1 MLISALQVFSFGF
14 ILGVVG
20 PCLLY
25 CLPVILALNA
35 GIRQDYKKILLGIV
49 TFLSGRLLAYVML
62 GFLAGI
68 SAVLLRQFT
77 DSHLSFYLN
86 PSAGVISIAFGV
98 YVFFYR
104 QKEEKVCQNQAHKIL
119 SSGGIFVFGFVMG
132 ISPCPPLMGLLLE
145 ITLISKTFLQGAIYG
160 LMFGLGTFLSSFI
173 LAAGLSGVLSWLP
186 KKIGLSLVAN
196 TIFKSIYAS
205 ILILFG
211 IIFILSAKR

>member
-14 ILGVVG
+14 ILGVAG

-25 CLPVILALNA
+25 CLPVILALSA
-35 GIRQDYKKILLGIV
+35 GIRQDYKKILSGIV
-49 TFLSGRLLAYVML
+49 IFLSGRLLAYVVL
-62 GFLAGI
+62 GFLAGV

-77 DSHLSFYLN
+77 DSQLSFYLN
-86 PSAGVISIAFGV
+86 PAAGLISIAFGV
-98 YVFFYR
+98 YIFSYR
-104 QKEEKVCQNQAHKIL
+104 RKEEKTCPNPTHKIL
-119 SSGGIFVFGFVMG
+119 SSGGFFVFGFVMG
-132 ISPCPPLMGLLLE
+132 IAPCPPLMGLLLE

-160 LMFGLGTFLSSFI
+160 LMFGLGTFLSGFI

-186 KKIGLSLVAN
+186 KKIGLPLVTN
-196 TIFKSIYAS
+196 KIFKGIYAA

>member
-14 ILGVVG
+14 ILGVAG

-35 GIRQDYKKILLGIV
+35 GIRQDYKKILLGII
-49 TFLSGRLLAYVML
+49 TFLSGRLLAYVVL
-62 GFLAGI
+62 GFLAGV
-68 SAVLLRQFT
+68 SAVLLRQLT
-77 DSHLSFYLN
+77 DSYFSFYLK
-86 PSAGVISIAFGV
+86 PAAGVISIAFGA

-104 QKEEKVCQNQAHKIL
+104 QKEEKTCQNQAHKVL
-119 SSGGIFVFGFVMG
+119 SSGGFFVFGFVIG
-132 ISPCPPLMGLLLE
+132 IAPCPPLMGLLLE

-160 LMFGLGTFLSSFI
+160 LMFGLGTFLSGFI

-186 KKIGLSLVAN
+186 KKIGLPPVAN
-196 TIFKSIYAS
+196 TIFKGIYAS

-211 IIFILSAKR
+211 IIFILSAK